1 MKKFLLA
8 AAFGS
13 TLLAAPAFAQDA
25 PRGGGMF
32 ERLDA
37 NKDGVITRD
46 EFTAEVATRFA
57 RLDTNK
63 DGKVSDA
70 EREAGR
76 PAGMGGRAMG
86 RGMSGD
92 MTLADMQAQSAKRF
106 DRIDSNHDGKIDQAE
121 RAAIMARMGN
131 RQAPPTGGSD
141 N

>member
-37 NKDGVITRD
+37 NKDGVITKD
-46 EFTAEVATRFA
+46 EFMAEVATRFA

-70 EREAGR
+70 ERGAAR
-76 PAGMGGRAMG
+76 PGGMGG

-121 RAAIMARMGN
+121 RQAIMARMGN
-131 RQAPPTGGSD
+131 RQAPPTGGSE